1 MKPAYLYKATL
12 KRVVDGDTMDLVVDA
27 GFYISVHE
35 RFRLKDVNTPEV
47 FGVNKESP
55 EYQKG
60 LEAKEFVARRFRENE
75 DRCIVESYHTG
86 VYGRWIGV
94 IWFGDSDRSLN
105 DELLEVGLAEPYEK
119 A

>member
-1 MKPAYLYKATL
+1 MEPAYLYKAML

-35 RFRLKDVNTPEV
+35 RFRLKGVNTPEI
-47 FGVNKESP
+47 FGVDKESP
-55 EYQKG
+55 EYEKG
-60 LEAKEFVARRFRENE
+60 LEAKDFVVKRFQENE
-75 DRCIVESYHTG
+75 GNCIVESYRTG

-105 DELLEVGLAEPYEK
+105 DELLEVGLAELYK
-119 A
+119 GK